1 MTNLFLID
9 GHNFSG
15 MIKLKVPKCI
25 YLYTRLILLPIF
37 GGSFLSGFAI
47 FDCPSWKL
55 FPMEYTTLHIDLGTN
70 SMLWI
75 AGNWQI
81 LQGKKIIYHVIAQ
94 WQISASGQIR

>member
-1 MTNLFLID
+1 MHLALFLLD
-9 GHNFSG
+9 FA
-15 MIKLKVPKCI
+15 
-25 YLYTRLILLPIF
+25 TFR
-37 GGSFLSGFAI
+37 GSFLSGFAI

-55 FPMEYTTLHIDLGTN
+55 FSMEYTTLHIDLGTN

>member
-1 MTNLFLID
+1 MHLA
-9 GHNFSG
+9 
-15 MIKLKVPKCI
+15 
-25 YLYTRLILLPIF
+25 LYPLDFATF
-37 GGSFLSGFAI
+37 GGPFLSGFVF
-47 FDCPSWKL
+47 FDCPFWKL

-94 WQISASGQIR
+94 WQISASGQIRQGHRSAM